1 MFQLSPR
8 ISITGD
14 VLGTCHGFHCLY
26 KNSIKI
32 STQWELHD
40 TRCVNLKTKTRSI
53 MLLSQ
58 PIRPLV
64 KNIHGLRSSYGL
76 TAIVARDEIIGTVKK
91 HRVINLLMNGRPSPS
106 HRERIQII
114 DEHPFVT
121 TGLDKLTQ
129 RCRKVLVLSPQ
140 EF

>member
-40 TRCVNLKTKTRSI
+40 TRCVNLKTKIRSI

-76 TAIVARDEIIGTVKK
+76 TAIVARGEIIGTVKK
-91 HRVINLLMNGRPSPS
+91 HRVINLLMNLRRLIDRGFRLSMNIHLLLPGWTNPL
-106 HRERIQII
+106 RDVER
-114 DEHPFVT
+114 F
-121 TGLDKLTQ
+121 
-129 RCRKVLVLSPQ
+129 
-140 EF
+140 